1 MIKSDVNQIYA
12 FFGKELSD
20 MSNMI
25 ATRDAYG
32 ETLAELGEENA
43 AIVALDADLSGSTK
57 TSLFAKKFPNRF
69 FNMGIAEANMMATA
83 AGLAAVGKIP
93 FASTFAIFAVGRAW
107 EQVRQSIAY
116 PKANVKIVATHGGV
130 TVGEDG
136 GSHQSVEDIAIM
148 RAVPN
153 MTVIVPADGVETR
166 GAVRAAAAYKGPVY
180 IRLGRNKVPTVFPA
194 DHEFRIGKGNEVHA
208 GNDLTFVTT
217 GLMTAPAISAAESLA
232 KEGISARVVHI
243 ATIKPLDNEI
253 LVKAARET
261 GAIVTAEE
269 HSIIG
274 GLGGAVAELLM
285 EEYPV
290 PVVRVGVRDR
300 FGTSGKAEELLK
312 YFGLTAEDLVEAAR
326 EAIRKK

>member
-1 MIKSDVNQIYA
+1 
-12 FFGKELSD
+12 
-20 MSNMI
+20 MSNMV

-32 ETLAELGEENA
+32 ETLLELGAENDS
-43 AIVALDADLSGSTK
+43 IVVLDADLSGSTK
-57 TSLFAKKFPNRF
+57 TGVFAKKFPERF
-69 FNMGIAEANMMATA
+69 FNMGIAEANMVGTA

-93 FASTFAIFAVGRAW
+93 FVSTFAIFAVGRAW
-107 EQVRQSIAY
+107 EQVRQSVAY

-153 MTVIVPADGVETR
+153 MTVIVPADGIETR
-166 GAVRAAAAYKGPVY
+166 GAIRAAAAYKGPVY
-180 IRLGRNKVPTVFPA
+180 IRLGRNKVPTIFPPE
-194 DHEFRIGKGNEVHA
+194 HRFEIGKGCEMRPGH
-208 GNDLTFVTT
+208 DLTFVTT
-217 GLMTAPAISAAESLA
+217 GLLTAPALAAAAILE

-243 ATIKPLDNEI
+243 ATIKPLDQEI
-253 LVKAARET
+253 ILKAARET

-274 GLGGAVAELLM
+274 GLGGAVAEFLG
-285 EEYPV
+285 EEHPV
-290 PVVRVGVRDR
+290 PVKRVGVRDR

-312 YFGLTAEDLVEAAR
+312 FFGLTPEDLADAAR
-326 EAIRKK
+326 EIIRKK